1 MITGPTYPP
10 KAYFITDD
18 PSTPTAQGPFDV
30 ERCGPSKV
38 YYRKDGKPVYL
49 TRKRLLAALRVKRH
63 SARRKTKP
71 ARKAPSRAWSG
82 ARLPGKKS
90 QVMHILTLVS
100 GQVIAVTS
108 SGQLFPI
115 KGISANHIPI
125 PVS

>member
-82 ARLPGKKS
+82 ARLPGK
-90 QVMHILTLVS
+90 QARVVHILTVLT
-100 GQVIAVTS
+100 GQMIAVTAT
-108 SGQLFPI
+108 GHIFQI
-115 KGISANHIPI
+115 GNIHANRVPI

>member
-10 KAYFITDD
+10 KAYLITDD

-30 ERCGPSKV
+30 ERCGPNKV

-63 SARRKTKP
+63 SAQRKTKP
-71 ARKAPSRAWSG
+71 APKVPLRAWSG

-90 QVMHILTLVS
+90 QVVHILTLVT
-100 GQVIAVTS
+100 GQTVAVTS

-115 KGISANHIPI
+115 KSISAKRIPI
-125 PVS
+125 PVA

>member
-71 ARKAPSRAWSG
+71 ARKAPFRARSG
-82 ARLPGKKS
+82 ARQSGKQS
-90 QVMHILTLVS
+90 RVVHILTLLT
-100 GQVIAVTS
+100 GQMIAVTATGHVFQIGS
-108 SGQLFPI
+108 IQA
-115 KGISANHIPI
+115 KRI
-125 PVS
+125 PVPVA